1 MAVRK
6 TAISIPDELLD
17 QVDRAAADLGES
29 RSRYITRILR
39 AAVRAR
45 RDAEVT
51 RRLDVLYASEPL
63 NREQVAVAQQSDDE
77 DDGWREDGW

>member
-6 TAISIPDELLD
+6 TAISIPDDLLD

-51 RRLDVLYASEPL
+51 RRLDLLYTSEPL
-63 NREQVAVAQQSDDE
+63 NRQQVAVAHELDDE
-77 DDGWREDGW
+77 DDDWREQGW